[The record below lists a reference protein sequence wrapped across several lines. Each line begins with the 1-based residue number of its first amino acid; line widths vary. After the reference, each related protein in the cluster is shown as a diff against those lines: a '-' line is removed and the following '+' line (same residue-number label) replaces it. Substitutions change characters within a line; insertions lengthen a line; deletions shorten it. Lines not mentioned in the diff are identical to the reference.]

1 MTLFRRVALLSL
13 FISSMTLGAPIKQ
26 AAALPLVDFEDLG
39 VPAESYYNGSD
50 LAGGFTS
57 QGATFNNNYNAAWGS
72 WDGFAASTI
81 TDNTTPGYGNQYS
94 AITGGGQGGSS
105 TYGVSYPPYG
115 SNITFD
121 GSVVVEGAYF
131 TNTTY
136 SFLSMES
143 GDAYAKAFGGPTGD
157 DPDFFKLA
165 IEGIDE
171 AGNSTGVVDFFFSG
185 LLPPSS
191 PLASSVSTSSE
202 SGSPDTSTRRCPPG
216 AHSKSD
222 TPPGSSVTRRASP
235 PVRLSSQTCALDF
248 GPFSPPS
255 PPREAMKARYLPSG
269 LKRGWVS
276 LCFSVCVSCTR
287 VSPSQLTM

>member
-26 AAALPLVDFEDLG
+26 ATALPLVDFEDLG

-171 AGNSTGVVDFFFSG
+171 AGNSTGVVDFFLADFRFEDNSLDYIIDQWTYQDLSILGNVHELRFSLSSSDNGDWGMNTPGYFAMDSMTTAVPEPSALLVFAMGFTG
-185 LLPPSS
+185 LLG
-191 PLASSVSTSSE
+191 V
-202 SGSPDTSTRRCPPG
+202 RRR
-216 AHSKSD
+216 D
-222 TPPGSSVTRRASP
+222 
-235 PVRLSSQTCALDF
+235 
-248 GPFSPPS
+248 
-255 PPREAMKARYLPSG
+255 
-269 LKRGWVS
+269 
-276 LCFSVCVSCTR
+276 
-287 VSPSQLTM
+287 